1 MDFTILKDFMD
12 RLTAWRMPG
21 NTASVY
27 LKGKEV
33 FRYSSGY
40 SNLEEK
46 VPMTGDELLNI
57 YSCSKVV
64 TVTAALQL
72 YEKGFFLL
80 DDPLYNFFP
89 EFRRMYVKAEDGSVR
104 EANGIITMRH
114 LFTMTSGFTYNTNS
128 PAFDKARE
136 LTGGKMDTL
145 TLVRCLAEVPLT
157 FDPGEAWQYG
167 LNHDILA
174 GVVELISGKR
184 FSQYVQD
191 NIFAPLDIRGATYHN
206 ASVVGKMAEQYRFVS
221 GKETDLVKLQMA
233 ADVRKDGYV
242 KNVGKK
248 NSLVFG
254 DNYDSGGAGITVAVP
269 EFAKFGNAMA
279 NGGVGT
285 TGERIVCPQTIELLK
300 SNQLSEKQRQTFS
313 SGKNRGCGYGLGVR
327 TMMERSES
335 GSLGSVG
342 EFGWGGAAGGNVVID
357 PETGL
362 SVSYAHHMLNPAEE
376 YYQPRLINVLH
387 ACL

>member
-1 MDFTILKDFMD
+1 MDFTALKDFMN

-40 SNLEEK
+40 ANLEEK
-46 VPMTGDELLNI
+46 IPMTGDELLNI
-57 YSCSKVV
+57 YSCSKAV

-80 DDPLYNFFP
+80 DDPLYDFLP
-89 EFRRMYVKAEDGSVR
+89 EFRHMYVKEADGSVR
-104 EANGIITMRH
+104 EANGPITMRH
-114 LFTMTSGFTYNTNS
+114 LFTMTSGITYDTQTS
-128 PAFDKARE
+128 AFDKARE
-136 LTGGKMDTL
+136 LTDGKMDTL
-145 TLVRCLAEVPLT
+145 TLVRQLGDEPLT
-157 FDPGEAWQYG
+157 FDPGEDWQYG

-184 FSQYVQD
+184 FSQYMQD
-191 NIFAPLDIRGATYHN
+191 NIFGPLDIQGATYHN
-206 ASVVGKMAEQYRFVS
+206 ASVVDKMAEQYRYVNS
-221 GKETDLVKLQMA
+221 TETDLVKLQMM
-233 ADVRKDGYV
+233 ADVRQDGYIE
-242 KNVGKK
+242 NIGKK
-248 NSLVFG
+248 NILEFG

-269 EFAKFGNAMA
+269 EIAKFGNAMA

-285 TGERIVCPQTIELLK
+285 TGERIVSLQTIELLR
-300 SNQLSEKQRQTFS
+300 SNQLNEKQRQTFS
-313 SGKNRGCGYGLGVR
+313 IGKNRGCGYGLGVR

-362 SVSYAHHMLNPAEE
+362 SVFYAHHMLNPAEE